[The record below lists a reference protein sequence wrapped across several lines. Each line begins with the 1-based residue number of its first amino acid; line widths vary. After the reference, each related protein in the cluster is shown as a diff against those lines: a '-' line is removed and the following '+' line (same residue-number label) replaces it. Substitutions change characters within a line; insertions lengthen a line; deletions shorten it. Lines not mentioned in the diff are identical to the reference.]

1 MRSRITRC
9 TRTTTAAICAGIT
22 TVFIMLSLGDNMGM
36 VASGPGS
43 QAVVQHAPT
52 VQSDL
57 GDGGNPWG

>member
-22 TVFIMLSLGDNMGM
+22 AVFIMLSLGGNMGM

-43 QAVVQHAPT
+43 QPVVQHAPT
-52 VQSDL
+52 VQIDPA
-57 GDGGNPWG
+57 GGGNPWG